1 MNLKDKKIN
10 AKQCKTFHIKV
21 NSFNAIKKVN
31 NINNNNMIKNNGEK
45 MIVKRGDLLKRLRNI
60 KHNYSEM

>member
-21 NSFNAIKKVN
+21 NSVNVIKKA
-31 NINNNNMIKNNGEK
+31 NNNNMIKNNGEK

-60 KHNYSEM
+60 KHNYSEMEK